1 MEIKPKKTIN
11 VTYYG
16 EICAENYF
24 VLQEDLNEA
33 IRRNYDVR
41 LFFSTIGGSM
51 GIAEDIIE
59 MVNTFPNKIEI
70 ICSEWLLSA
79 GLMIVSGIKH
89 PIKIGNSCI
98 GLAHAPSI
106 MLDSR
111 NTKKKNSFDSF
122 IQKQEEVFL
131 DEYMN
136 KIKSVLT
143 EEEIKELRAGE
154 DVCIDAPR
162 IRQMIENSNKN

>member
-16 EICAENYF
+16 EICDENYF
-24 VLQEDLNEA
+24 VLQKDLNEA

-41 LFFSTIGGSM
+41 LFFSTVGGSM
-51 GIAEDIIE
+51 GVAEDIIE
-59 MVNTFPNKIEI
+59 MVNAFPNKIEV
-70 ICSEWLLSA
+70 ICNEWLLSA
-79 GLMIVSGIKH
+79 GLMIVAGIRH

-98 GLAHAPSI
+98 GLAHVPSM
-106 MLDSR
+106 MLESR
-111 NTKKKNSFDSF
+111 STKKKNSFDSF
-122 IQKQEEVFL
+122 MQRQEEVFIE
-131 DEYMN
+131 EYLK

-143 EEEIKELRAGE
+143 EEEIKEIRAGE
-154 DVCIDAPR
+154 DACIDAVR